1 MGSSETPE
9 VNQISAAL
17 PDETP
22 SDAIQPTELLSDTDE
37 IDESELP
44 EDEADEALP
53 DEETTHESDLT
64 DDELA
69 GAVTLTLADLPA
81 EAPVADNH
89 KAGFV
94 AIVGKPN
101 VGKSTLM
108 NVLVGERLSIITS
121 KSQTTRHRIM
131 GMINGVHE
139 GQEFQLVY
147 SDTPGII
154 QPKYKLHESM
164 MSFVRGSLEDA
175 DVILFVTDIFEKH
188 DEDDVIARLQKTDT
202 PVLLLI
208 NKVDQATPEQVEDRI
223 EHWREHFGAARI
235 IPISALE
242 QFNIKAVFEEI
253 VNRLPVHPPY
263 FPKDELTDKPER
275 FFASEIIREKIF
287 LNYKKEIPYSSEVV
301 VTSFKER
308 DDMIVI
314 LSEILVERPTQRA
327 ILLGEGGK
335 MIKKT
340 GIMAREEL
348 ERFFGKKV
356 FLETFVKVEPDWR
369 QKDRM
374 LKRLGYDE

>member
-1 MGSSETPE
+1 MNTEISETIPVGNPVE
-9 VNQISAAL
+9 AGTSA
-17 PDETP
+17 T
-22 SDAIQPTELLSDTDE
+22 
-37 IDESELP
+37 
-44 EDEADEALP
+44 
-53 DEETTHESDLT
+53 
-64 DDELA
+64 
-69 GAVTLTLADLPA
+69 
-81 EAPVADNH
+81 H

-94 AIVGKPN
+94 SIVGKPN

-108 NVLVGERLSIITS
+108 NQLVGERLSIITS
-121 KSQTTRHRIM
+121 KAQTTRHRIM
-131 GMINGVHE
+131 GILNGTHN

-154 QPKYKLHESM
+154 KPLYKLHESM

-175 DVILFVTDIFEKH
+175 DVVLFVTDIFEQH
-188 DEDDVIARLQKTDT
+188 DENDVIERLQKSEV

-208 NKVDQATPEQVEDRI
+208 NKIDQATQEQVEEKIAYWQER
-223 EHWREHFGAARI
+223 FNAQAI
-235 IPISALE
+235 IPISALNN
-242 QFNIKAVFEEI
+242 FNTDVVFESI
-253 VNRLPVHPPY
+253 ISRLPQHPPY

-287 LNYKKEIPYSSEVV
+287 LNYKKEVPYSSEVV
-301 VTSFKER
+301 VIGFKEK
-308 DDMIVI
+308 DDIIVI
-314 LSEILVERPTQRA
+314 QAEILVERATQRA

-356 FLETFVKVEPDWR
+356 YLEQFVKVEPDWR
-369 QKDRM
+369 QKERM